1 MCFYNNTMHI
11 VEMFYDKNCQVYDVF
26 TLLDSVYLYEDTVH
40 IVKKIVK
47 SLKLEVIHLRRMIK
61 LHILKVNKFLYITLI
76 F

>member
-1 MCFYNNTMHI
+1 MT
-11 VEMFYDKNCQVYDVF
+11 KNCQVYDVF
-26 TLLDSVYLYEDTVH
+26 TLLDSVYLYEDTAH

-61 LHILKVNKFLYITLI
+61 LHILKVNTFLYITLI